1 MFPLLTSKSVT
12 FGDSGPNDLE
22 TCMVTLLRGVLTWRA
37 LENLHRNNKRNLRI
51 VALLAAWDAG
61 IKLSEDENRVLDV

>member
-1 MFPLLTSKSVT
+1 
-12 FGDSGPNDLE
+12 
-22 TCMVTLLRGVLTWRA
+22 MVTLLRGVLTWRA